1 MNKKNA
7 NGNYEIQW
15 TILVNTNDAANLTP
29 EKAYTGDITV
39 TDTLPAG
46 LTYVDGSATMVTSTR
61 DVYKRQLYI
70 LGNAYKKKGDSKN
83 AIKLYNQ
90 VIELFPNT
98 EKARRA
104 KDYLKEL
111 ES

>member
-1 MNKKNA
+1 MLSIFW
-7 NGNYEIQW
+7 EMHI
-15 TILVNTNDAANLTP
+15 
-29 EKAYTGDITV
+29 
-39 TDTLPAG
+39 
-46 LTYVDGSATMVTSTR
+46 R
-61 DVYKRQLYI
+61 
-70 LGNAYKKKGDSKN
+70 KKGDSKN
-83 AIKLYNQ
+83 AIKIYNQ

>member
-1 MNKKNA
+1 MPPSRIWKRLFSYDET
-7 NGNYEIQW
+7 NG
-15 TILVNTNDAANLTP
+15 DA
-29 EKAYTGDITV
+29 
-39 TDTLPAG
+39 
-46 LTYVDGSATMVTSTR
+46 
-61 DVYKRQLYI
+61 LYI

-83 AIKLYNQ
+83 AIKIYNQ